1 MTNRV
6 PASSQGNL
14 LQGHTGLALE
24 ADGHILVADTGWQG
38 GGLEVIRIDPVTG
51 TQSIVTSGGLLSVCS
66 GVVSVVPLG
75 SQDTDGDGVPDTD
88 DNCPNSLVSPTVV
101 IDGCDSGVPNTI
113 FPNGCTISDK
123 IQQCATRAQNHGQF
137 VSCVAHL
144 TNKLKRT
151 GVITGRQKG
160 AIQSCAAHSNVP

>member
-1 MTNRV
+1 MLVVADYDSDAVLRID
-6 PASSQGNL
+6 PATGAQSILSQGNL

-88 DNCPNSLVSPTVV
+88 DNCPILLSAQQSSLMEVIPEFPTPNPKWLHHLRQ
-101 IDGCDSGVPNTI
+101 DSAV
-113 FPNGCTISDK
+113 C
-123 IQQCATRAQNHGQF
+123 C
-137 VSCVAHL
+137 
-144 TNKLKRT
+144 
-151 GVITGRQKG
+151 
-160 AIQSCAAHSNVP
+160 